1 MRRFTPI
8 IVSLCLLALCGSVHA
23 QTFDPTPPPQARRAP
38 SPGMWQKSLGGVVL
52 GPWFTGDL
60 GNEIATPEVR
70 LHSSGTAFHI
80 EFFYQPHLKGAFNLE
95 MSVGAINR
103 GDLRIQDD
111 QISQFG
117 DATIYPLS
125 AGLAI
130 RPLASKTSL
139 RLQPCIQGGGSLVIG
154 TERLQFAVQDI
165 GVGIDSES
173 RTALGYYFGGGLA
186 WTLGPSFCL
195 TSTVKYHHA
204 KFNDELFGVKDYS
217 GVLVLFGAAYM
228 YR

>member
-1 MRRFTPI
+1 MRRLSLI
-8 IVSLCLLALCGSVHA
+8 IVSLCLVALCGSVQA
-23 QTFDPTPPPQARRAP
+23 QTFDPAPPPQARRAP

-52 GPWFTGDL
+52 GPWFTGNL
-60 GNEIATPEVR
+60 SNEIAEPNRR
-70 LHSSGTAFHI
+70 LVASGTAFHI
-80 EFFYQPHLKGAFNLE
+80 EFFYQPHLTGLLNLE
-95 MSVGAINR
+95 LGVGAINR
-103 GDLRIQDD
+103 GDLRVQQD

-117 DATIYPLS
+117 DATIYPLNL
-125 AGLAI
+125 GLAF
-130 RPLASKTSL
+130 RPLARTTSL
-139 RLQPCIQGGGSLVIG
+139 RLQPCVQGGGSLVIG
-154 TERLQFAVQDI
+154 TERLQYAVQDI
-165 GVGIDSES
+165 GVGLTSES

>member
-1 MRRFTPI
+1 MRRLSLTI
-8 IVSLCLLALCGSVHA
+8 MLLCLVAFGGSVQA

-60 GNEIATPEVR
+60 AYQETGPNQHLVAP
-70 LHSSGTAFHI
+70 GTAFHI
-80 EFFYQPHLKGAFNLE
+80 EFFYQPHLTGLLNLE
-95 MSVGAINR
+95 VSVGAINR
-103 GDLRIQDD
+103 GDLRVQED

-117 DATIYPLS
+117 DATIYPLNL
-125 AGLAI
+125 GLAL
-130 RPLASKTSL
+130 RPLARNTSL
-139 RLQPCIQGGGSLVIG
+139 RLQPCLQGGGSLVIG
-154 TERLQFAVQDI
+154 TERLQYVVQDI
-165 GVGIDSES
+165 GVGLDSQS
-173 RTALGYYFGGGLA
+173 RTAIGYYFGGGLA

-195 TSTVKYHHA
+195 TSTVKYHQV